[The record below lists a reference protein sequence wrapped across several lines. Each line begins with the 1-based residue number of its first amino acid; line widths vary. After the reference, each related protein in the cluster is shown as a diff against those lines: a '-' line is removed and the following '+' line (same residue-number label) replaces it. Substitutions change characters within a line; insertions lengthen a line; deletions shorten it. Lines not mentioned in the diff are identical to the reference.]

1 MPQKLYVGDLPHHV
15 TGEQLQKLFSAYG
28 TAQSATV
35 MIDRI
40 TDLSRGFGLVEMGSD
55 SEAQEA
61 TENLNGTL
69 FEGRAIK
76 VTQASPKLVRTFE
89 AL

>member
-1 MPQKLYVGDLPHHV
+1 MTKKLFVGDLPQHV
-15 TGEQLQKLFSAYG
+15 TGEQLRKLFSAYG

-40 TDLSRGFGLVEMGSD
+40 TDLSRGFGFVELGSD

-61 TENLNGTL
+61 TENLNGAL

-76 VTQASPKLVRTFE
+76 VTQASPKLVRTLE
-89 AL
+89 VL

>member
-1 MPQKLYVGDLPHHV
+1 MNKKLYVGGLPHHV
-15 TGEQLQKLFSAYG
+15 TAQQLQKLFSAYG
-28 TAQSATV
+28 TAQEATV

-40 TDLSRGFGLVEMGSD
+40 TDLSRGFGFVEMGSD

-61 TENLNGTL
+61 TEHLNGTL

-76 VTQASPKLVRTFE
+76 VTRASPKLVRTLE
-89 AL
+89 VL